1 MSPNRENIV
10 DPNLVEKAKDCVD
23 FISSK
28 TPLNKV
34 DVTQNFATNLV
45 ELTDSAL

>member
-1 MSPNRENIV
+1 MSPDKERIV
-10 DPNLVEKAKDCVD
+10 DPSLVEKAKDCVD

-34 DVTQNFATNLV
+34 DVTQKFATNLV